1 MVLQRPSLYSHPQYY
16 PDPHPREK
24 REAAQGE
31 ANLPN
36 VTATVTATLTAT
48 PEVTDLASRAIL
60 AVPNISK
67 DGGPIKFLVNLKQP
81 VPITLTLY
89 SLSGEKVYSTDTQ
102 GTAGLN
108 ILVWNVTNSGNQPVA
123 SGLYI
128 YVINLV
134 DGFQPIRRLGKVVV
148 IR

>member
-1 MVLQRPSLYSHPQYY
+1 M
-16 PDPHPREK
+16 
-24 REAAQGE
+24 
-31 ANLPN
+31 
-36 VTATVTATLTAT
+36 
-48 PEVTDLASRAIL
+48 TDLASRAIL

-81 VPITLTLY
+81 VPITLTLD
-89 SLSGEKVYSTDTQ
+89 SLSGEKVSTDTQ

>member
-1 MVLQRPSLYSHPQYY
+1 M
-16 PDPHPREK
+16 
-24 REAAQGE
+24 
-31 ANLPN
+31 
-36 VTATVTATLTAT
+36 TATVTATLTAT